1 LKAVIDR
8 FEGSYAV
15 VLIGTEET
23 RVDLPVKLLPTEARE
38 GSVLD
43 ISLELDPE
51 GEAERR
57 KRIKTKLDRLKKKGK
72 GKE

>member
-1 LKAVIDR
+1 MKAVIDR

-15 VLIGTEET
+15 VLIGLEEI
-23 RVDLPVKLLPTEARE
+23 RVDLPVKLLPKGARE

-43 ISLELDPE
+43 VSLELDPE

-57 KRIKTKLDRLKKKGK
+57 KRIRAKLDRLKNKGK
-72 GKE
+72 GNK

>member
-15 VLIGTEET
+15 VLIGLEEI
-23 RVDLPVKLLPTEARE
+23 RVDLPVKLLPKGARE

-43 ISLELDPE
+43 VSLELDPK
-51 GEAERR
+51 GEVERR
-57 KRIKTKLDRLKKKGK
+57 KRIRAKLDRLKNKGK
-72 GKE
+72 GNK

>member
-15 VLIGTEET
+15 VLIGLEEI
-23 RVDLPVKLLPTEARE
+23 RVDLPVKLLPKGARE

-43 ISLELDPE
+43 VSLELDPE
-51 GEAERR
+51 GEVERR
-57 KRIKTKLDRLKKKGK
+57 KRIRAKLDRLKNKGK
-72 GKE
+72 GK

>member
-15 VLIGTEET
+15 VLIGLEEI
-23 RVDLPVKLLPTEARE
+23 RVDLPVKLLPKGARE

-43 ISLELDPE
+43 VSLELDPE
-51 GEAERR
+51 GEVERR
-57 KRIKTKLDRLKKKGK
+57 KRIRAKLDRLKNKGK
-72 GKE
+72 GNK